1 MLDAGALV
9 QCRFCYLCQFWASVF
24 GLLRQLEDGENEGP
38 VSRRRIRMDVHPGG
52 RSKFFKQFTMY
63 LIDIQDV
70 VLVEVES

>member
-1 MLDAGALV
+1 MCSTPGLSFNAG
-9 QCRFCYLCQFWASVF
+9 SVTSVSF

-38 VSRRRIRMDVHPGG
+38 VSGRRIRMDVHSGG